1 MEQRKSRLLPLGIG
15 AGLIVLILDSQH
27 SAEFAWEGLELCLKT
42 VIPSLFPLFVLSG
55 WLLSF
60 PVQEGNGVTR
70 MAESLLSLPPGRGRL
85 FLLGAVG
92 GFPLGAQCIVQG
104 MNQGLTRE
112 DGEDMLGYCN
122 NCGPGFLFGILP
134 KLFSD
139 AKLPGVLFLI
149 QLEAAVAVC
158 LLWPRHGPSKPM
170 GTPTESQAP
179 SLTQAISRA
188 AASMTSVC
196 AWVILGTV
204 VVGFFRRW
212 FVPLLPEAMG
222 YVLTGMIE
230 LTTGVLNLQQLASP
244 SMRFVLCAGFICFG
258 GICVLMQISALCAPQ
273 GLSMATCIKQKLLQG
288 GLGVV
293 LAVGYLR
300 FRFPMLILVPVGV
313 IFRKIAVAF
322 SKQTVYNTSYKG
334 GIDHA
339 IPKKDGTIL

>member
-1 MEQRKSRLLPLGIG
+1 MEQGKCRLLPLGIG
-15 AGLIVLILDSQH
+15 VGMIVLILDSQH
-27 SAEFAWEGLELCLKT
+27 SAEFAWEGLERCLKT

-60 PVQEGNGVTR
+60 PVQNGKGVTR
-70 MAESLLSLPPGRGRL
+70 MMEFLLSLPPGRGRL

-92 GFPLGAQCIVQG
+92 GFPLGGQCIVQG
-104 MNQGLTRE
+104 MNQGLPRE
-112 DGEDMLGYCN
+112 EGEDMLGYCN

-139 AKLPGVLFLI
+139 AKLPGILFLI
-149 QLEAAVAVC
+149 QLESAVAVC
-158 LLWPRHGPSKPM
+158 LLWPRHGASQPLDVPS
-170 GTPTESQAP
+170 GSHFP
-179 SLTQAISRA
+179 SLPQAVSRA
-188 AASMTSVC
+188 TVSMTSVC

-204 VVGFFRRW
+204 IVGFFRRW
-212 FVPLLPEAMG
+212 FVPLLPEPLG
-222 YVLTGMIE
+222 WILTGMVE
-230 LTTGVLNLQQLASP
+230 LTTGVLTLQQVASP

-258 GICVLMQISALCAPQ
+258 GICVLMQISALCAPK
-273 GLSMATCIKQKLLQG
+273 GLSMTTYIKQKLLQG

-293 LAVGYLR
+293 LAAGYLR
-300 FRFPMLILVPVGV
+300 FGFPMLILVPIWV